1 MSGLSL
7 SYPSPIFSRGLWVI
21 LTVQNND
28 SAAQPGDRGPR
39 AEASRSHAS
48 LRRTIATPA
57 TKAAHV
63 RSLFS
68 TIADRY
74 DLITVVLSFGQD
86 QRWKRRLIRLAGP
99 LTCLRVV
106 DLACGTGD
114 IARLASAAGADVTG
128 IDITPRMI
136 ALARERTRE
145 SGLRRMRFLV
155 GDMTAIPLPDN
166 CADIVTTGYGLR
178 NVPDLDKALAEIHRV
193 LKPGGR
199 FLSLDFNR
207 PAIGP
212 VRLAYFV
219 YLTIVGSALGW
230 VLHRDPDT
238 YRYIPE
244 SIRLYPGAPAVV
256 ERLKRAGF
264 REAGW
269 HRVLGGLLAIH
280 VADKAR

>member
-1 MSGLSL
+1 MA
-7 SYPSPIFSRGLWVI
+7 PPPV
-21 LTVQNND
+21 
-28 SAAQPGDRGPR
+28 R
-39 AEASRSHAS
+39 APEGAASRPHAS
-48 LRRTIATPA
+48 LRRTIASPA

-63 RSLFS
+63 RALFA

-74 DLITVVLSFGQD
+74 DLITVLLSFGQD
-86 QRWKRRLIRLAGP
+86 QRWKRRLIRFAGP

-114 IARLASAAGADVTG
+114 IACLAAAAGADVTG

-136 ALARERTRE
+136 ALARERARE

-155 GDMTAIPLPDN
+155 GDMAAIPLPDN
-166 CADIVTTGYGLR
+166 CVDIVTTGYGLR

-207 PAIGP
+207 PAIAP
-212 VRLAYFV
+212 VRLAYLA
-219 YLTIVGSALGW
+219 YLTVVGSALGW
-230 VLHRDPDT
+230 LLHRDPDT

-244 SIRLYPGAPAVV
+244 SIRLYPGAPTVV
-256 ERLKRAGF
+256 ERLRRAGF
-264 REAGW
+264 GQARW

-280 VADKAR
+280 VADKR